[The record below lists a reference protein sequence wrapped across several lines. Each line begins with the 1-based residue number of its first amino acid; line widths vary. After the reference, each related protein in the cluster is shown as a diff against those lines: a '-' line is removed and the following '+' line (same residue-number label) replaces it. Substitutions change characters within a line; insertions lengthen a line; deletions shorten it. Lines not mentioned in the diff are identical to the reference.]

1 MMRLVATCST
11 PAGRAQV
18 AGQNALAANARA
30 APEPLAA
37 IGRAEPTASCM
48 HKGRCAHRLRNH
60 QRQLAQD
67 QPPPRELRCHYPL
80 PRWIAAAGTPVRM
93 RAQQAGGATATVS
106 AAARWRC
113 QGAAARPPATP
124 DDKFATTS
132 SRRAPRTQQAAA
144 ARRFGS
150 RDGAAGGRVSQMSSR
165 CARACRGTR
174 AGARTGVEATV
185 GGGAEGVEFPHKFCR
200 LPFTWMVGGSP
211 THVDF

>member
-93 RAQQAGGATATVS
+93 RAQQAGGATTTVS

-113 QGAAARPPATP
+113 QGAAARPPAT
-124 DDKFATTS
+124 TS
-132 SRRAPRTQQAAA
+132 SLRQVRDVLVARSRQQPRAGMVLGMVRRADA
-144 ARRFGS
+144 S
-150 RDGAAGGRVSQMSSR
+150 RAYCRAVRGRAGGRGRGRGRASR
-165 CARACRGTR
+165 LPWARARIDFGT
-174 AGARTGVEATV
+174 
-185 GGGAEGVEFPHKFCR
+185 HKFCEC
-200 LPFTWMVGGSP
+200 L
-211 THVDF
+211 